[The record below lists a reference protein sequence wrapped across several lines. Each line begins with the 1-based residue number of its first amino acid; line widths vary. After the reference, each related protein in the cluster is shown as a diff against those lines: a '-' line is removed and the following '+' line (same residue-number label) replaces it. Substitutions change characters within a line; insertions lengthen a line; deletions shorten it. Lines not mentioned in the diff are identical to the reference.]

1 MNVVA
6 SARALQVCCLAVV
19 VVKVEQVAPG
29 QSVEGSS
36 QSGHVA
42 DEPSTMECTVTVR
55 LAQVLGEYVA
65 VHSRLEVEAMLPGCQ
80 EPRESLQV

>member
-6 SARALQVCCLAVV
+6 STRALWVCCLAVV

-29 QSVEGSS
+29 QSLDGSS

-42 DEPSTMECTVTVR
+42 DEPSTMEYTVTVR

-65 VHSRLEVEAMLPGCQ
+65 VHTILNNV
-80 EPRESLQV
+80 LQKVIFYC